1 MYTFIHPTKS
11 GGTALEQYFDKYYQK
26 NIDISGGHE
35 VKCSNTNNPIIVVR
49 DVKTRFYSMYKYW
62 KNGAIDGLWK
72 RSLDEIQQNKNTS
85 IFDFINIL
93 LNNNKKLC
101 GKFIHPYHFYN
112 TCYWIPKNVD
122 YKNLIIIKYDT
133 NLNDKVQKLI
143 NILNM
148 ESTNIPL
155 NFVNVSNNINT
166 EFDINDERINNFIE
180 KYFYDDIQLIK
191 KINSQPELFKLVI

>member
-1 MYTFIHPTKS
+1 
-11 GGTALEQYFDKYYQK
+11 
-26 NIDISGGHE
+26 
-35 VKCSNTNNPIIVVR
+35 
-49 DVKTRFYSMYKYW
+49 
-62 KNGAIDGLWK
+62 
-72 RSLDEIQQNKNTS
+72 
-85 IFDFINIL
+85 
-93 LNNNKKLC
+93 
-101 GKFIHPYHFYN
+101 
-112 TCYWIPKNVD
+112 
-122 YKNLIIIKYDT
+122 LIIIKYDT

>member
-1 MYTFIHPTKS
+1 M
-11 GGTALEQYFDKYYQK
+11 
-26 NIDISGGHE
+26 
-35 VKCSNTNNPIIVVR
+35 VR

-101 GKFIHPYHFYN
+101 GKFIYSYHFYN